1 MKITPYQWSDAW
13 ILMRIPFSVFLMPI
27 FWYTLAFQQQ
37 ALPLFPTLFIFIILH
52 LLVYPASNGYNSYF
66 DKDTG
71 SIGGLKTPPPVN
83 PALWILVISF
93 DIAAVV
99 AGCMINWYFGL
110 MIFMYLMVSKAY
122 SYDKI
127 RLKKYPIISTIVVT
141 LFQGFFTSLSI
152 QIGLGFPFSTV
163 LGAENMAFASVGTLF
178 LMGSY
183 PMTQIYQ
190 HQEDAA
196 RGDKTLS
203 LLLGLKGTFIFA
215 GIAFLAATGLL
226 SYLYVYQQRT
236 MALLAYFIG
245 TVPILLFFS
254 YWAMQVWHNWQAAN
268 FSNTMRLNQI
278 SSLTLSAIFGLTYY
292 NHW

>member
-1 MKITPYQWSDAW
+1 MKTAPYRWLDAW

-27 FWYTLAFQQQ
+27 FWYTLAFQKQV
-37 ALPLFPTLFIFIILH
+37 LPRLPTLFIFIILH
-52 LLVYPASNGYNSYF
+52 VLVYPASNGYNSYF

-99 AGCMINWYFGL
+99 AACMINWYFGL

-127 RLKKYPIISTIVVT
+127 RLKKYPIISTVVVT

-152 QIGLGFPFSTV
+152 QIGLKLPFSTV
-163 LGAENMAFASVGTLF
+163 LRAENMAFAIVGTFF
-178 LMGSY
+178 LAGSY

-215 GIAFLAATGLL
+215 GIAFLAATSLL
-226 SYLYVYQQRT
+226 SYLYICQQRD

-245 TVPILLFFS
+245 IVPILLFFS
-254 YWAMQVWHNWQAAN
+254 YWAVQVWHNCRAAN

-278 SSLTLSAIFGLTYY
+278 SSLALSAIFALTYY